1 MLSNSFLQ
9 EPYDSLWHTTQDVT
23 DCFLTHFFEQIPRE
37 LFQIC
42 QKFKA
47 FTPSNMHFTL
57 NHFMRFPLSLYT
69 LTSVCKFSMYCS
81 LYIFCGTCRE
91 NLSNNLENLELVII
105 SFIPM
110 TTIFDSRMMH
120 HSNKCG
126 QVDNKFKKV
135 IFFSLQVCVT
145 TVSSK

>member
-1 MLSNSFLQ
+1 MAYNTGCNRLLFNTFFLSKFSMNYFKSVKNSKLSHL
-9 EPYDSLWHTTQDVT
+9 PTCIL
-23 DCFLTHFFEQIPRE
+23 P
-37 LFQIC
+37 
-42 QKFKA
+42 
-47 FTPSNMHFTL
+47 L

-91 NLSNNLENLELVII
+91 NLSNNQENLELVII

-126 QVDNKFKKV
+126 QVHNKFKKV
-135 IFFSLQVCVT
+135 IFFPYRCV
-145 TVSSK
+145 SQL